1 MSARK
6 IHFKKNCNPY
16 FKWDDENK
24 VIDNK
29 IIPLYATGT
38 LNIQFIWPGCS
49 MGNSRKKNSGRGDM
63 EFPAVI
69 KKKKKCNFQEL
80 SENKLEFLKVAKKK

>member
-1 MSARK
+1 
-6 IHFKKNCNPY
+6 
-16 FKWDDENK
+16 
-24 VIDNK
+24 
-29 IIPLYATGT
+29 
-38 LNIQFIWPGCS
+38 
-49 MGNSRKKNSGRGDM
+49 M